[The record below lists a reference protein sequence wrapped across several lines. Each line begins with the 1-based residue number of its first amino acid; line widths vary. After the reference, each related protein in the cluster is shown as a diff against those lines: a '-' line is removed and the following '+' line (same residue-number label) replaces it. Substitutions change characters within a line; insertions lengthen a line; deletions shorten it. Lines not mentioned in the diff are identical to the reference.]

1 MINNSVSGYKNEG
14 AKNITN
20 ANPTTAGGGGTFNN
34 IANIGTGDSL
44 LINNDPTITAKTL
57 LAGSGISITDTG
69 NELQIINTL
78 SPGAESY
85 GYYKTDF
92 CRFVSVSHPNAD
104 QPGTN
109 VFTTIQLAMDNIV
122 ASGAPIDTN
131 FNILVEQTSG
141 MESPNI
147 ACPYNINMWFLG
159 NFTLS
164 TLTFDLQNNNTFN
177 ITAPNGIVTFD
188 SIINNSSSAVPV
200 LRLTNVIV
208 TTEITDNSANG
219 ELHVEGCTLGK
230 FTVKQLKHCNNMI
243 LTSNLSLA
251 TSADSITNSEFY
263 QALDI
268 ATFSDPYSGFKN
280 CFFKGVAKTFNGA
293 ALQLDSNSLYS
304 FNANSWTNLS
314 GITTILEVT
323 DGVSTLTAGNGLS
336 NTGTATDPIF
346 GISAPVSVANGGTNS
361 TTALNSNRIMV
372 SSAGAIREAAALT
385 DGQLLIGST
394 GVAPVAA
401 NLTAGSNISI
411 SNASGS
417 VTISATGI
425 TGGTVTSVDGSG
437 STTGL
442 TLTGGPITSSGTLT
456 LGGVLNGANGG
467 TGNSSYAIG
476 DLLYANTATT
486 LAKLPDVAAGSFLR
500 SGGVGVAPNWS
511 TVTIPNT
518 VSANRLLVTN
528 ANAIVT
534 TNALTN
540 GQLLIGSTG
549 ASPLLGT
556 LTAGAGITI
565 TNGAGSITIA
575 TNGTGLPS
583 FKGQTNGTATV
594 STTLPASPGTAFHA
608 YTIPANTLN
617 TAGDSIIFE
626 WHSSQVETVASTL
639 GGYLVNLGTM
649 SPSSLNCATGF
660 TNSGIDRFD
669 HIIVTITRYS
679 PSAMSVRAEA
689 FLGVGTSSATASG
702 CRSSGAVGSANW
714 AIAQTISLGMYN
726 SGTGTLNGR
735 VYCSS
740 VKYYIQ

>member
-1 MINNSVSGYKNEG
+1 MLNQSVSGYKNEG
-14 AKNITN
+14 AKNVLNNILST
-20 ANPTTAGGGGTFNN
+20 GGGSGTFNA
-34 IANIGTGDSL
+34 ISNIGTGDSI

-57 LAGSGISITDTG
+57 LAGAGISLVDTG
-69 NELQIINTL
+69 SEIQIINTI

-85 GYYKTDF
+85 GYYKTLTS
-92 CRFVSVSHPNAD
+92 RYVSKTHPNANA
-104 QPGTN
+104 PGTN
-109 VFTTIQLAMDNIV
+109 VFTTLQLAFNDVV
-122 ASGAPIDTN
+122 ASGEPIDTN
-131 FNILVEQTSG
+131 FNIMIEACDL
-141 MESPNI
+141 ESPNI
-147 ACPYNINMWFLG
+147 TCAYNINLWMLG
-159 NFTLS
+159 NHNLG
-164 TLTFDLQNNNTFN
+164 TLTYDLQNNNTLN
-177 ITAPNGIVTFD
+177 ITAPNGILTCD
-188 SIINNSSSAVPV
+188 SIINNSSSSTPI
-200 LRLTNVIV
+200 LRLTNVNV

-219 ELHVEGCTLGK
+219 QLYIEGCTLGK
-230 FTVKQLKHCNNMI
+230 FTAKQLKHCNNMI

-251 TSADSITNSEFY
+251 TSADNITNCEFY
-263 QALDI
+263 QSLDI

-280 CFFKGVAKTFNGA
+280 CYFKGVAKTFNGA

-304 FNANSWTNLS
+304 FNANTWTNLS
-314 GITTILEVT
+314 GVTTILETV
-323 DGVSTLTAGNGLS
+323 DGVS
-336 NTGTATDPIF
+336 
-346 GISAPVSVANGGTNS
+346 SV
-361 TTALNSNRIMV
+361 
-372 SSAGAIREAAALT
+372 
-385 DGQLLIGST
+385 
-394 GVAPVAA
+394 
-401 NLTAGSNISI
+401 
-411 SNASGS
+411 SGS
-417 VTISATGI
+417 
-425 TGGTVTSVDGSG
+425 GG
-437 STTGL
+437 TTGL
-442 TLTGGPITSSGTLT
+442 TLTGGPITSTGTLT
-456 LGGVLNGANGG
+456 LGGTLNAANGG
-467 TGNSSYAIG
+467 TSNSSYTIG
-476 DLLYANTATT
+476 DILYANTTST
-486 LAKLPDVAAGSFLR
+486 LTKLPASAAGTFLR
-500 SGGVGVAPNWS
+500 AAGVGVAPAWS
-511 TVTIPNT
+511 STTIPNT

-549 ASPLLGT
+549 ASPLLGN

-649 SPSSLNCATGF
+649 SPATLSCAVGF

-714 AIAQTISLGMYN
+714 AIAQVISLGMFN

>member
-1 MINNSVSGYKNEG
+1 MINNSVSGYKNEV

-20 ANPTTAGGGGTFNN
+20 LNPTSGGIGTFNT
-34 IANIGTGDSL
+34 IQNIGTGDSI

-57 LAGSGISITDTG
+57 LAGAGISLVDTG
-69 NELQIINTL
+69 SEIQIINTI

-85 GYYKTDF
+85 GYYKTDTA
-92 CRFVSVSHPNAD
+92 RYVSKTHPNAD

-109 VFTTIQLAMDNIV
+109 VFTSLQLAFNDIV
-122 ASGAPIDTN
+122 ASGQPIDTN
-131 FNILVEQTSG
+131 FNIMIEKTAG

-147 ACPYNINMWFLG
+147 TCAYNINLWMLG
-159 NFTLS
+159 NHSLG
-164 TLTFDLQNNNTFN
+164 TLTYDLQNNNTLN
-177 ITAPNGIVTFD
+177 ITAPNGILTCD
-188 SIINNSSSAVPV
+188 SIINNSSSSTPI
-200 LRLTNVIV
+200 LRLTNVNV

-219 ELHVEGCTLGK
+219 QLYIENCILGK
-230 FTVKQLKHCNNMI
+230 FTAKQLKHCNNMI

-251 TSADSITNSEFY
+251 TSADNITNCEFY
-263 QALDI
+263 EALDI

-280 CFFKGVAKTFNGA
+280 CYFKGVGKTFNGA

-304 FNANSWTNLS
+304 FNANTWTNLS
-314 GITTILEVT
+314 GITTILETV
-323 DGVSTLTAGNGLS
+323 DGVATLTAGNGLT
-336 NTGTATDPIF
+336 NTGTATDPII

-372 SSAGAIREAAALT
+372 SSVGAIKEAAALT

-394 GVAPVAA
+394 GAAPVAA
-401 NLTAGSNISI
+401 NITAGSNIT
-411 SNASGS
+411 
-417 VTISATGI
+417 VTNTAGGITIAATGV
-425 TGGTVTSVDGSG
+425 GSGTVTSVSGSG
-437 STTGL
+437 GSSGL
-442 TLTGGPITSSGTLT
+442 TLTGGPITTSGTLT
-456 LGGVLNGANGG
+456 LGGTLNAANGG
-467 TGNSSYAIG
+467 TGNSSYAVG
-476 DLLYANTATT
+476 DLLYANTTTT

-500 SGGVGVAPNWS
+500 SGGVNTAPNWS

-583 FKGQTNGTATV
+583 FQGQTNGTATV

-649 SPSSLNCATGF
+649 SPATLSCAVGF

-714 AIAQTISLGMYN
+714 AIAQVISLGMFN

>member
-34 IANIGTGDSL
+34 IANIGAGNSI

-78 SPGAESY
+78 SPGESY

-219 ELHVEGCTLGK
+219 QLYIEGCTLGK
-230 FTVKQLKHCNNMI
+230 FIAKQLKHCNNMI

-251 TSADSITNSEFY
+251 TSADNITNSEFY
-263 QALDI
+263 ESLDI

-280 CFFKGVAKTFNGA
+280 CYFKGVGKTFNGA

-304 FNANSWTNLS
+304 FNANTWTNLS
-314 GITTILEVT
+314 GVTTILETV
-323 DGVSTLTAGNGLS
+323 DGVS
-336 NTGTATDPIF
+336 
-346 GISAPVSVANGGTNS
+346 SV
-361 TTALNSNRIMV
+361 
-372 SSAGAIREAAALT
+372 
-385 DGQLLIGST
+385 
-394 GVAPVAA
+394 
-401 NLTAGSNISI
+401 
-411 SNASGS
+411 SGS
-417 VTISATGI
+417 
-425 TGGTVTSVDGSG
+425 GG
-437 STTGL
+437 TTGL
-442 TLTGGPITSSGTLT
+442 TLTGGPITSTGTLT
-456 LGGVLNGANGG
+456 LGGTLNAANGG
-467 TGNSSYAIG
+467 TSNSSYTIG
-476 DLLYANTATT
+476 DILYANTTST
-486 LAKLPDVAAGSFLR
+486 LTKLPASAAGSFLR
-500 SGGVGVAPNWS
+500 SGGVNTAPSWS

-528 ANAIVT
+528 ANQIVT
-534 TNALTN
+534 TNAMTN
-540 GQLLIGSTG
+540 GQLLIGWTSNT
-549 ASPLLGT
+549 PLLGT

-594 STTLPASPGTAFHA
+594 STTLPASPGLTVHS

-617 TAGDSIIFE
+617 TVGDSIVFE
-626 WHSSQVETVASTL
+626 WHTSQVETVASTL

-649 SPSSLNCATGF
+649 SPALLNCAVGF
-660 TNSGIDRFD
+660 TNSGSDRFD
-669 HIIVTITRYS
+669 HIVVTITRYS
-679 PSAMSVRAEA
+679 PSAMSVRSEA
-689 FLGVGTSSATASG
+689 YLGVGTSSATASG
-702 CRSSGAVGSANW
+702 CRSAGAVGSANW

-735 VYCSS
+735 AYCSS

>member
-20 ANPTTAGGGGTFNN
+20 LNTTSGGIGTFNN
-34 IANIGTGDSL
+34 ISNIGAGDII

-57 LAGSGISITDTG
+57 LAGAGISLVDTG
-69 NELQIINTL
+69 SEIQIINTI

-85 GYYKTDF
+85 GYYKTDTA
-92 CRFVSVSHPNAD
+92 RYVSQTHPNAD

-109 VFTTIQLAMDNIV
+109 VFTSLQLAFNDIV
-122 ASGAPIDTN
+122 ASGQPIDTN
-131 FNILVEQTSG
+131 FNIMIEKTAG

-147 ACPYNINMWFLG
+147 TCAYNINLWMLG
-159 NFTLS
+159 NHSLG
-164 TLTFDLQNNNTFN
+164 TLTYDLQNNNTLN
-177 ITAPNGIVTFD
+177 ITAPNGILTCD
-188 SIINNSSSAVPV
+188 SIINNSSSSTPI
-200 LRLTNVIV
+200 LRLTNVNV

-219 ELHVEGCTLGK
+219 QLYIENCILGK
-230 FTVKQLKHCNNMI
+230 FTAKQLKHCNNII

-251 TSADSITNSEFY
+251 TSADNITNSEFY
-263 QALDI
+263 QSLDI

-280 CFFKGVAKTFNGA
+280 CYFKGVAKSFNGA

-304 FNANSWTNLS
+304 FNANTWTNLS
-314 GITTILEVT
+314 GITTILETV
-323 DGVSTLTAGNGLS
+323 DGVATLTAGNGLT
-336 NTGTATDPIF
+336 NTGTATDPII

-401 NLTAGSNISI
+401 NITAGSNISI
-411 SNASGS
+411 SNTAGGI
-417 VTISATGI
+417 TIAATG
-425 TGGTVTSVDGSG
+425 GSGTVTSISGSG
-437 STTGL
+437 GTTNL
-442 TLTGGPITSSGTLT
+442 TLTGGPITTTGTLT
-456 LGGVLNGANGG
+456 LGGILNAANGG
-467 TGNSSYAIG
+467 TGNSSYAVG
-476 DLLYANTATT
+476 DLLYANTTTT

-575 TNGTGLPS
+575 TNGTGPS

-594 STTLPASPGTAFHA
+594 STTLPASPGVAFHA
-608 YTIPANTLN
+608 YTIPANTLI
-617 TAGDSIIFE
+617 TAGDSIVFE
-626 WHSSQVETVASTL
+626 WHTSQVETVASTL

-649 SPSSLNCATGF
+649 SPALLNCAVGF
-660 TNSGIDRFD
+660 TNSGSDRFD
-669 HIIVTITRYS
+669 HIVVTITRYS

-726 SGTGTLNGR
+726 AGTGTLNAR
-735 VYCSS
+735 AYCSS